1 MEADGD
7 IVSTIN
13 KIVDMLGQHT
23 VQETYK
29 DCGPQFDTTPK
40 NNVCLNIN
48 ILPIFNF

>member
-29 DCGPQFDTTPK
+29 DCCPQFYATPK
-40 NNVCLNIN
+40 INVCLHIN
-48 ILPIFNF
+48 ILPLYNF